1 MQAGVQGI
9 LSLLGTGS
17 FSGGLSGTPGLYLP
31 PLPHLS
37 FLLWN
42 PTSLSLSLSPLP
54 PNQKVSVE
62 AGTLHDGDKLSELY
76 GSAKISV
83 SYLEAVGL
91 KLRKC

>member
-9 LSLLGTGS
+9 LSPGGTGP
-17 FSGGLSGTPGLYLP
+17 FSGGLSGTLGLYLP

-42 PTSLSLSLSPLP
+42 LTHPHSCCGISLSPLP

-83 SYLEAVGL
+83 SYL
-91 KLRKC
+91 KQ